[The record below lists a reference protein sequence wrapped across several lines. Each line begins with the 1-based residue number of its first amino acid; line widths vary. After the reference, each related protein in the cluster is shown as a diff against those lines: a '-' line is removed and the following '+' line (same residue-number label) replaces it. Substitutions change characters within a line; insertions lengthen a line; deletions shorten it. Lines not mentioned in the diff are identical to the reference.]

1 MTTASQRA
9 LARWHAAAMNNDVI
23 EDFSEYQRAARL
35 SPNTVRNRAAL
46 LRTFVTTQGV
56 GLLDAQARDL
66 RRHLGRPNV
75 SPGTARTERNA
86 LRAFYDFAVAEGLL
100 DENPAER
107 LPTIHVPRPDPR
119 PFTVEQVQAMLHSGA
134 YKRTRAMILVG
145 YFQGF
150 RVSQIARVRG
160 DDLDQVTGTLRTV
173 AKGSKAR
180 RVPLH
185 PVVADLARYMPPVS
199 WWFPA
204 RDGSDRPV
212 SGASVTNLITRAKKR
227 AGIVD
232 PKLTPHSLRHGFATG
247 LVDQGVDIRTI
258 QELMLHEDISS
269 TQIYTRVSESRKRD
283 AIQLLPGLDI
293 PAQAARRAA

>member
-1 MTTASQRA
+1 MSATQRA
-9 LARWHAAAMNNDVI
+9 IQRWHSQGMDQDVI
-23 EDFSEYQRAARL
+23 EDFAEYQLAARL
-35 SPNTVRNRAAL
+35 SPNTVRNRASL

-56 GLLDAQARDL
+56 SLLDAELRDL
-66 RRHLGRPNV
+66 RRHLGRPYV
-75 SPGTARTERNA
+75 TPGTARTERNA
-86 LRAFYDFAVAEGLL
+86 LRAFFDFAHEEGYR
-100 DENPAER
+100 DDNPAER

-119 PFTVEQVQAMLHSGA
+119 PFTIEQVQAMLMSGA

-160 DDLDQVTGTLRTV
+160 DDLDPLTGTVRTV

-185 PVVADLARYMPPVS
+185 PVVSDLARYMPPDS

-204 RDGSDRPV
+204 RDGSDAPI

-227 AGIVD
+227 AGIID
-232 PKLTPHSLRHGFATG
+232 PLLTPHSLRHGFATG

-269 TQIYTRVSESRKRD
+269 TQIYTRVSEARKRD
-283 AIQLLPGLDI
+283 AITLLPSIAI
-293 PAQAARRAA
+293 PERATRGYAA